1 MKRLRCSI
9 IRGGTSKGIFFLEN
23 DLPKDQKKKEK
34 IILDV
39 FGSPDVRQIDGLGG
53 ADILTS
59 KGAIIG
65 VSSHP
70 EADVDYTFVQVMID
84 RPEIGWGINCG
95 NISSAVGVFAINES
109 LIKAV
114 EPVTKVRI
122 YNTNTDKIIIASIP
136 VENGKANPIGD
147 YKIDGVP
154 GTGAKISLDFSQTI
168 GSSTGMLLPTGSVRD
183 VLNVEGLGEVT
194 VSLVDIANLYL
205 FASAKDIGLDGAETV
220 EDIIQ
225 NKEALEKAEMIRS
238 AAALKLGFVKNVKE
252 ASTISPIKP
261 LSVFVLPPM
270 EYLSHADGSEIKSN
284 DIDLKAFITAMG
296 QVHKAYAGTGS
307 VCTGVAAKLEN
318 SVVNEILS
326 DTGQKNSNIRIGHP
340 SGIMDI
346 EVCIDEKDNTICVEE
361 ASFFRTARKIMDG
374 YVYLKSGKS

>member
-34 IILDV
+34 TILDI

-65 VSSHP
+65 VSSRP
-70 EADVDYTFVQVMID
+70 DADVDYTFAQVMID
-84 RPEIGWGINCG
+84 RAEIAWGINCG
-95 NISSAVGVFAINES
+95 NISAAVGGFAVDES
-109 LIKAV
+109 LVKAV

-122 YNTNTDKIIIASIP
+122 YNTNTDKIIIASVP
-136 VENGKANPIGD
+136 VINGKSNPIGD
-147 YKIDGVP
+147 YRIDGVP

-168 GSSTGMLLPTGSVRD
+168 GSSTGKLLPTGSARD
-183 VLNVEGLGEVT
+183 ILNVEGLGKVT
-194 VSLVDIANLYL
+194 VSIVDIANLYL
-205 FASAKDIGLDGAETV
+205 FTSAKDIGLDGTETV

-238 AAALKLGFVKNVKE
+238 AAALKLGLVKNVKE
-252 ASTISPIKP
+252 ASTVSPIRP
-261 LSVFVLPPM
+261 LSVFVLPSM
-270 EYLSHADGSEIKSN
+270 EYLSHADGSTIKSN

-296 QVHKAYAGTGS
+296 QVHKAYAGTGA
-307 VCTGVAAKLEN
+307 VCTGVAAKLKD

-326 DTGQKNSNIRIGHP
+326 DTGQKSSNIRIGHP

-346 EVCIDEKDNTICVEE
+346 DVRLSEKDDTISVEE
-361 ASFFRTARKIMDG
+361 ASFFRTARRIMDG
-374 YVYLKSGKS
+374 YVYLKDDRS